1 MYSTY
6 YNTKL
11 GINLHHSAFEYSIK
25 LILLLMIL

>member
-1 MYSTY
+1 MYST

-11 GINLHHSAFEYSIK
+11 GINFHPSAFEYSIK